1 MGENIDEVKG
11 RTKEAAGDLTDDQSL
26 KNEGRVDKA
35 VSDVKDKVDDFADK
49 VKDKIRGDG
58 DDADTRD
65 PDRTA

>member
-11 RTKEAAGDLTDDQSL
+11 RTKEAAGDLTDDQDL

-49 VKDKIRGDG
+49 VKDRIRGDQ
-58 DDADTRD
+58 DEERE
-65 PDRTA
+65 PDRVS